1 MEVDIIQPNGSGG
14 YTAHGDVASRL
25 LANGMNVSALRT
37 NAVLR
42 KEEWLQFDTAV
53 IEIARQR
60 LIAIG
65 KFNELGLTF
74 NIPNALGTTILQWE
88 DVTDMEPAEVSM
100 SGVTQGTE
108 DRMEWSLNNM
118 PIPIVHKDFR
128 VNIRALEASRRL
140 GQPLDVAQAQMAAT
154 LVMELL
160 ESLVFDGTAVTSQA
174 GSLVRGLLT
183 EPNRNTG
190 NPTANWDT
198 VATGEEV
205 VGDIITMMEAL
216 QADNMYG
223 PYGLW
228 VTYASWNLMLEDFK
242 ANSDKTTIQRV
253 QEMPN
258 LSFILPTSNLG
269 ANVAVMH
276 QLTNDVAQ
284 IVTGMQPTTIQWE
297 SQGGMVSHFKV
308 MAIMV
313 PRVRSTVTNQCGI
326 FHQS

>member
-1 MEVDIIQPNGSGG
+1 MQVDYIQGDGAGG
-14 YTAHGDVASRL
+14 FAAHGDVATAL

-60 LIAIG
+60 LVAVG

-74 NIPNALGTTILQWE
+74 NLPNALGTTILQWE
-88 DVTDMEPAEVSM
+88 DVTDMEPAELSM
-100 SGVTQGTE
+100 SGVTEGQE
-108 DRMEWSLNNM
+108 DRLEWSLRNM

-154 LVMELL
+154 LVAETL
-160 ESLVFDGTAVTSQA
+160 ESLIFDGSSVTSQA
-174 GSLVRGLLT
+174 GATIFGLLT
-183 EPNRNTG
+183 ETNRNTG
-190 NPTANWDT
+190 SPTANWDT
-198 VATGEEV
+198 TATGLEYV
-205 VGDIITMMEAL
+205 DDVITMMAAL

-228 VTYASWNLMLEDFK
+228 VTYATWNRMLDDYK
-242 ANSDKTTIQRV
+242 AESDKTIVQRIQ
-253 QEMPN
+253 ELPN
-258 LSFILPTSNLG
+258 LTFIMPTSNLG

-284 IVTGMQPTTIQWE
+284 IVNGMQPTTIQWE
-297 SQGGMVSHFKV
+297 SRGGMITHFKV

-313 PRVRSTVTNQCGI
+313 PRVRSTVTTQSGV